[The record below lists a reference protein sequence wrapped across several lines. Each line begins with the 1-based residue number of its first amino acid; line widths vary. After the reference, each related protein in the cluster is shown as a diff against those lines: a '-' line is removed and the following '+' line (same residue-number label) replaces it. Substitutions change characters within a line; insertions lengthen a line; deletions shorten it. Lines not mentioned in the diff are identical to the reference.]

1 LRHTHHCHFYGENK
15 KISNTLLYMNQFNV
29 IVIFKPLTTV
39 FSSQKKI
46 NEKFHY

>member
-1 LRHTHHCHFYGENK
+1 MV
-15 KISNTLLYMNQFNV
+15 KIKNSNTLLYMNQFNV

-39 FSSQKKI
+39 FSSQEKV